1 METEMNKEEYLELKL
16 EILRLE
22 VESILDNAESFEK
35 TFIDNEL
42 QKRYIKIDVLNK
54 MLSKMQPTENTLLRS
69 I

>member
-1 METEMNKEEYLELKL
+1 MNKEEYLELKL